1 MSDARSG
8 EDGTNVGQKGLATGA
23 VGLFGALV
31 IGVSCVAPAYTLTAG
46 LGPIVSVAGLQT
58 PAIILIGFLPMLLVA
73 LGYRELNQ
81 ALPDN
86 GTTFTWVTVTFGPWV
101 GWMAGW
107 GLVASTVLVL
117 SNSAGVAVDFFYL
130 LLAQASGHPH
140 LAGLAADRT
149 VNILTCLAFMAGAT
163 LISYR
168 GMEATKL
175 VQVMLVG
182 LQVLAMC
189 AFGVAAFVK
198 AGSGQAFDQTPV
210 AIAWF
215 DPFAIPSG
223 AALAAGLSL
232 SIFIFWGWDVTLTM
246 NEETRGSRSTPG
258 LAATGTVAVTMLL
271 YLLASCA
278 TITFAGIGT
287 GALGLNNPETQRNV
301 FQALAGPVFGPA
313 AILVSVAVLCSSAAA
328 LQSTIVS
335 PSRTL
340 LAMSFYGAMPAALG
354 RTSARFRT
362 PSVAIVVST
371 LVSSAFYAAM
381 RLYSEH
387 VLWDT
392 ITALGI
398 MICFYYGM
406 TAFSVV
412 WFFRESWFD
421 SVGNAFNRL
430 IFPLTGG
437 LALAVLFVKT
447 LFDSLS
453 PKFGSGSHLG
463 SIGLVFVIGVG
474 IFVTGLAV
482 MAAMAVRRPAF
493 FRAPLAGLDVPTR
506 RGSGRAG
513 AGAGTGTGTVR
524 ADTASDAVRRT

>member
-1 MSDARSG
+1 MSEAGFAGDSTGVG
-8 EDGTNVGQKGLATGA
+8 EKGLATGA

-58 PAIILIGFLPMLLVA
+58 PAVILIGFLPMLLVA
-73 LGYRELNQ
+73 MGYRELNQ

-86 GTTFTWVTVTFGPWV
+86 GTTFTWVTATFGPWV

-130 LLAQASGHPH
+130 LLAQATGHDELTR
-140 LAGLAADRT
+140 LADHT
-149 VNILTCLAFMAGAT
+149 SVNILTCLAFMGVAT

-175 VQVMLVG
+175 AQVFLVG

-189 AFGVAAFVK
+189 AFAAAAFGK
-198 AGSGQAFDQTPV
+198 ARAGQAFDHTPV
-210 AIAWF
+210 TLAWF
-215 DPFAIPSG
+215 NPFVIPSS

-258 LAATGTVAVTMLL
+258 LAAAGTVGVTMLL

-278 TITFAGIGT
+278 ALTFAGIGT

-301 FQALAGPVFGPA
+301 FQSLAVPVFGRA

-340 LAMSFYGAMPAALG
+340 LAMSFYGAMPRSFG
-354 RTSARFRT
+354 RTSARFHT
-362 PSVAIVVST
+362 PSVAIVAST
-371 LVSSAFYAAM
+371 VVSSAFYTGM

-398 MICFYYGM
+398 MICFYYGL

-412 WFFRESWFD
+412 WFFRATWFD
-421 SVGNAFNRL
+421 SVRNAIYRL
-430 IFPLTGG
+430 IFPLLGG
-437 LALAVLFVKT
+437 LSLAALFVKT
-447 LFDSLS
+447 LCDSLN
-453 PKFGSGSHLG
+453 PHFGSGSHVG
-463 SIGLVFVIGVG
+463 SIGLVFVIGVSIFAVGLG
-474 IFVTGLAV
+474 I
-482 MAAMAVRRPAF
+482 MALMALLRPEF
-493 FRAPLAGLDVPTR
+493 FRAPLAGLDV
-506 RGSGRAG
+506 
-513 AGAGTGTGTVR
+513 
-524 ADTASDAVRRT
+524 TAPRSMRDAASKALSPR